1 MEVADLEDWVPRS
14 NTMVNFKLRHDV
26 RKYD

>member
-1 MEVADLEDWVPRS
+1 MEVADLEDWVPRG
-14 NTMVNFKLRHDV
+14 NTMVNFKLRHEV